1 MHQTRINAQVLAQ
14 FELEQCI
21 DSQAAAMPLATS
33 FAGIAYGGAKP
44 IAPFEI
50 DAVEDGDFGTLYRL
64 WQGWNL
70 LGTFYLSNVDGKWV
84 AQSSFST
91 ARSRCDTA
99 EQAQLLIITVSWLL
113 MADAA

>member
-21 DSQAAAMPLATS
+21 DSQTAAIT
-33 FAGIAYGGAKP
+33 YGGAKP

-50 DAVEDGDFGTLYRL
+50 DAVHDSDFGTLYRL

-70 LGTFYLSNVDGKWV
+70 LGTFYLSTVDSKWV

-113 MADAA
+113 IADAA